1 MSKTAKFLSVLFVL
15 FGFLLTT
22 KVSAEDMKIGYVDF
36 DQIVKRYYKAQMFM
50 ENMRERVG
58 KEEAVFQEKVEEI
71 NRIKQEM
78 ELLSEE
84 SRESKTKL
92 LRLKMAEAKNMREAV
107 AQDLQ
112 RKKINMMNQIYQE
125 VYAQIDKIGKEEKYT
140 YIFRDKIGTAVI
152 DQPLILF
159 ATEKYDLTEK
169 VIEEMNKGSLES
181 EEKEEVIEEEKA
193 EDSGAMENIE
203 EEMPKS
209 LE

>member
-50 ENMRERVG
+50 EKMRERVG
-58 KEEAVFQEKVEEI
+58 SEEAVFQEKVDEI

-78 ELLSEE
+78 ELLSED
-84 SRESKTKL
+84 SRESKMKL

-125 VYAQIDKIGKEEKYT
+125 VYAQIDTIGKAEKYT
-140 YIFRDKIGTAVI
+140 YIFRDKIGTAMI

-169 VIEEMNKGSLES
+169 VIEEMNKSNVGLE
-181 EEKEEVIEEEKA
+181 EEVIEEEKT